1 MEATIE
7 RRLDPLD
14 PGGRGDNGMTPL
26 QGSFVALVTPFR
38 NGAIDEAKL
47 RELVEFHV
55 AHGTDGIVPCG
66 TTGESP
72 TLSHDEHHRVV
83 EIAVAAARKRIAII
97 AGTGSNST
105 AEAISLTRHAE
116 RAGADGALV
125 VNPYYNKPTQQGLYE
140 HFRAVADSTA
150 LPILTY
156 NIQGRTAIN
165 VETDTMARL
174 ARDCRNIVGV
184 KEASGSLDQMS
195 QVILACGPGFTV
207 LSGDDNITLPLL
219 AIGGRGVIS
228 VIANIVPRETADM
241 VHAALDGDW
250 KRARELHYKL
260 FPLARAAFLE
270 TNPIPIKEA
279 MAMAGMIEPEFRLP
293 MCRMGEAN
301 REKLRE
307 ILKGYGLVS

>member
-1 MEATIE
+1 MKATF
-7 RRLDPLD
+7 
-14 PGGRGDNGMTPL
+14 
-26 QGSFVALVTPFR
+26 QGSIVALVTPFR
-38 NGAIDEAKL
+38 HGKIDEPKV
-47 RELVEFHV
+47 RELVELHV
-55 AHGTDGIVPCG
+55 GSGTDAIVPCG

-72 TLSHDEHHRVV
+72 TLSHDEHRHMV
-83 EIAVAAARKRIAII
+83 ELTVAAAAGRIPVI

-105 AEAISLTRHAE
+105 AEAIDLTKHAE
-116 RAGADGALV
+116 RAGAQGALV
-125 VNPYYNKPTQQGLYE
+125 VNPYYNKPTQEGLYR
-140 HFRAVADSTA
+140 HFRAVAEATA
-150 LPILTY
+150 LPILVY

-174 ARDCRNIVGV
+174 ARDCATIVGV

-195 QVILACGPGFTV
+195 QVILACGPDFSV

-228 VIANIVPRETADM
+228 VIANIVPRETSEM
-241 VHAALDGDW
+241 VHAALDNDW

-279 MAMAGMIEPEFRLP
+279 MAMAGILEPEFRLP
-293 MCRMGEAN
+293 MCRMGDAN
-301 REKLRE
+301 RDKLRA
-307 ILKGYGLVS
+307 ILTSYGLVK

>member
-1 MEATIE
+1 MSQTF
-7 RRLDPLD
+7 
-14 PGGRGDNGMTPL
+14 
-26 QGSFVALVTPFR
+26 QGSFVAMVTPFR
-38 NGAIDEAKL
+38 NGKVDEAKL

-55 AHGTDGIVPCG
+55 SNGTDGLIPCG

-83 EIAVAAARKRIAII
+83 ELVIEAARGRIRVV
-97 AGTGSNST
+97 AGTGSYST
-105 AEAISLTRHAE
+105 ADAIEMTKHAE
-116 RAGADGALV
+116 RAGAAGALV
-125 VNPYYNKPTQQGLYE
+125 VNPYYNKPTQEGLYR
-140 HFRAVADSTA
+140 HFRAVAESVA
-150 LPILTY
+150 IPILLY

-174 ARDCRNIVGV
+174 ARDVKNIAGV

-195 QVILACGPGFTV
+195 QVIAACGPDFSV

-219 AIGGRGVIS
+219 AIGGSGVVS
-228 VIANIVPRETADM
+228 VIANLVPRETADL

-250 KRARELHYKL
+250 KRARDLHYRL

-279 MAMAGMIEPEFRLP
+279 MAMAGMLEPEFRLP
-293 MCRMGEAN
+293 MCRMSDAN
-301 REKLRE
+301 RDKLRA
-307 ILKGYGLVS
+307 ILKPYGLIK

>member
-1 MEATIE
+1 MSQTF
-7 RRLDPLD
+7 
-14 PGGRGDNGMTPL
+14 
-26 QGSFVALVTPFR
+26 QGSFVAMVTPFR
-38 NGAIDEAKL
+38 NGKVDEAKL

-55 AHGTDGIVPCG
+55 TNGTDGLIPCG

-83 EIAVAAARKRIAII
+83 ELVIEAARGRIRVV
-97 AGTGSNST
+97 AGTGSYST
-105 AEAISLTRHAE
+105 SDAIEMTKHAE
-116 RAGADGALV
+116 RVGAAGALV
-125 VNPYYNKPTQQGLYE
+125 VNPYYNKPTQEGLYR
-140 HFRAVADSTA
+140 HFRAVAESVA
-150 LPILTY
+150 IPILVY

-174 ARDCRNIVGV
+174 ARDVKNIVGV

-195 QVILACGPGFTV
+195 QVIAACGPDFSV

-219 AIGGRGVIS
+219 AIGGSGVVS
-228 VIANIVPRETADM
+228 VIANIVPRETADL

-250 KRARELHYKL
+250 KRARDLHFRL

-279 MAMAGMIEPEFRLP
+279 MAMAGMLEPEFRLP
-293 MCRMGEAN
+293 MCRMSDAN
-301 REKLRE
+301 REKLRA
-307 ILKGYGLVS
+307 ILKPYGLIK